1 MNNLLKLLCVCCFLS
16 SCCSSGVEGISKNWN
31 FGIIE
36 RNLTEVA
43 KENADET
50 NIERFRSLYKL
61 NPHRIGYEELEFEK
75 LLLDKSNNDKYYT
88 FNVLYV
94 EDLGVAYV
102 VNADGEL
109 VRSFMY
115 SLWDIYRK

>member
-1 MNNLLKLLCVCCFLS
+1 MNKLLILICVCFLS
-16 SCCSSGVEGISKNWN
+16 SSCSSRVAGISKSWK
-31 FGIIE
+31 FGTIE
-36 RNLTEVA
+36 RSLTEVV
-43 KENADET
+43 KETADEA
-50 NIERFRSLYKL
+50 NINRFRSLYKL

-102 VNADGEL
+102 VNADGVL

-115 SLWDIYRK
+115 SLWDTYRK